1 MYIIYHAS
9 SSFTF
14 HAPQAVFQ
22 EFGHAE
28 DVPLL
33 LALGPQPD
41 ALEGLAVPGHALCH
55 AALPRV
61 DLLRLKPAMF
71 VTHCALEV
79 VIPG

>member
-33 LALGPQPD
+33 LALGPQRD
-41 ALEGLAVPGHALCH
+41 ALCLGGRHSRMISWENRGKSMGKSMMNGNLWLTQPS
-55 AALPRV
+55 
-61 DLLRLKPAMF
+61 
-71 VTHCALEV
+71 
-79 VIPG
+79 